1 MQITFE
7 SKKTNKL
14 DRKTILKIC
23 KLKNIHWKFGYSNQ
37 IQWFNENIKKDDIH
51 NLCFLK
57 KKLIGYTAQ
66 RQGYFKRKKT
76 LISCL

>member
-1 MQITFE
+1 MQIIFE

-57 KKLIGYTAQ
+57 KSFLNKILSTQADYCVHQ
-66 RQGYFKRKKT
+66 Q
-76 LISCL
+76 